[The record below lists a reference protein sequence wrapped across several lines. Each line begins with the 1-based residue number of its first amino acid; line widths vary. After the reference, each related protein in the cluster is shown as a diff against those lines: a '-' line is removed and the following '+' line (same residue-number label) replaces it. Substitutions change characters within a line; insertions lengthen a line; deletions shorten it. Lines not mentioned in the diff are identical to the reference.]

1 MLRNQENKERKS
13 KYVEIVKNK
22 VIIQKF
28 KNILKLFQNG
38 IKDKI
43 YERSILK
50 GLFMV
55 YSLIFRESLF
65 S

>member
-55 YSLIFRESLF
+55 YSLIFSEPLF